1 MFSKTITSAQQY
13 ANAGMGEEWVR
24 TYLSS
29 MDKEMP
35 DISDYFMTELV
46 KIPLRLIDADD
57 ACAEATDS
65 AFDVPL
71 IVVFDNKKFTTPFQP
86 GYLQNLKKEKQNSQY
101 AFVFAGNDEYSYFW
115 NNFGKN
121 FQR

>member
-29 MDKEMP
+29 MDKEM
-35 DISDYFMTELV
+35 
-46 KIPLRLIDADD
+46 
-57 ACAEATDS
+57 
-65 AFDVPL
+65 
-71 IVVFDNKKFTTPFQP
+71 P